1 MAFRSAPDP
10 SRSRRLLRDSRAFTL
25 AVIPAGGGFKREWRI
40 AYSAVYFV
48 VGILLTVSALIAL
61 SLWQRSALE
70 EDKKLSGE
78 LASAWLARWEILEN
92 GKYRIT
98 ENLDELQKIGDEY
111 FRTIFGAK
119 PDLGDI
125 ENTDTALQQSAKILP
140 LMSVMRIITAREE
153 AYAGMP
159 LGIAVR
165 SNQIT
170 SLYGRRVDPFGLE
183 TNFHTG
189 IDFAGGVGAPI
200 YATADGVIASAADEG
215 TSGLG
220 KNVRILHKFGLITV
234 YAHMNDIS
242 VRKDQKVRRG
252 ELIGFVGTTGRS
264 TGPHLHYEVR
274 VRSLEPDN
282 YYELTYNPMP
292 FIREK
297 L

>member
-1 MAFRSAPDP
+1 MP
-10 SRSRRLLRDSRAFTL
+10 SGRKTARTNLRQRLKGGSAFTL
-25 AVIPAGGGFKREWRI
+25 AIIPATAGFKREWRVSYATVWFFLTMLGLVGSFI
-40 AYSAVYFV
+40 TFAV
-48 VGILLTVSALIAL
+48 LT
-61 SLWQRSALE
+61 RPALE
-70 EDKKLSGE
+70 ADKQLSE
-78 LASAWLARWEILEN
+78 EAASAWLARWEILEK
-92 GKYRIT
+92 GKDRIT
-98 ENLDELQKIGDEY
+98 ANLDELQKIGEDY
-111 FRTIFGAK
+111 YRTIFQTA

-125 ENTDTALQQSAKILP
+125 ASTDSAKQQSAKILP
-140 LMSVMRIITAREE
+140 LMSVMQIITAREE
-153 AYAGMP
+153 AYISMP
-159 LGIAVR
+159 IGIAVR

-170 SLYGRRVDPFGLE
+170 SLYGSRIDPFGLE

-200 YATADGVIASAADEG
+200 YATADGVVASAADEG
-215 TSGLG
+215 TTGLG
-220 KNVRILHKFGLITV
+220 KNVRLEHKFGIITV
-234 YAHMNDIS
+234 YAHMNEIS

-252 ELIGFVGTTGRS
+252 DLIGFVGTTGRS

>member
-1 MAFRSAPDP
+1 MALRKNSEDQRA
-10 SRSRRLLRDSRAFTL
+10 RRVRLDTRASTL
-25 AVIPAGGGFKREWRI
+25 AVIPAHGGFKREWRI
-40 AYSAVYFV
+40 AYSAVFFLLAA
-48 VGILLTVSALIAL
+48 LLTVAALIAF
-61 SLWQRSALE
+61 SLWQRAPLE
-70 EDKKLSGE
+70 EDKRVSAE

-98 ENLDELQKIGDEY
+98 ENLDELQKIGDDY
-111 FRTIFGAK
+111 YRTIFGAK
-119 PDLGDI
+119 PDLGEI
-125 ENTDTALQQSAKILP
+125 EQTDSTMQQSAKILP

-153 AYAGMP
+153 AYASMP

-189 IDFAGGVGAPI
+189 IDFAGGVGSPI
-200 YATADGVIASAADEG
+200 YATADGVIAAAADEG

-242 VRKDQKVRRG
+242 VRKDQKVKRG
-252 ELIGFVGTTGRS
+252 DLIGFVGTTGRS

>member
-1 MAFRSAPDP
+1 MALRKAAD
-10 SRSRRLLRDSRAFTL
+10 RERARRARLDTRAFTL
-25 AVIPAGGGFKREWRI
+25 AVIPAHGGFKREWRI
-40 AYSAVYFV
+40 AYSAIYFLLAV
-48 VGILLTVSALIAL
+48 LLTTGLLIAF
-61 SLWQRSALE
+61 SLWQRAPLE
-70 EDKKLSGE
+70 EDKRLSGE

-98 ENLDELQKIGDEY
+98 ENLDDLKKIGDDY
-111 FRTIFGAK
+111 YRTIFGSE
-119 PDLGDI
+119 PDLGEI
-125 ENTDTALQQSAKILP
+125 EQTDSAMQQSAKILP

-153 AYAGMP
+153 AYASMP

-170 SLYGRRVDPFGLE
+170 SLYGRRIDPFGLE

-200 YATADGVIASAADEG
+200 YATADGIIATAADEG

-242 VRKDQKVRRG
+242 VRKDQKVKRG
-252 ELIGFVGTTGRS
+252 DLIGFVGTTGRS

>member
-1 MAFRSAPDP
+1 MP
-10 SRSRRLLRDSRAFTL
+10 SGHKTAQKNLRQRLKGGSAFTV
-25 AVIPAGGGFKREWRI
+25 AVIPSATGFKREWRVS
-40 AYSAVYFV
+40 YSTVWFFFALAV
-48 VGILLTVSALIAL
+48 LIA
-61 SLWQRSALE
+61 SFITFAIRSKPALE
-70 EDKKLSGE
+70 EDKRLSE
-78 LASAWLARWEILEN
+78 EAAAAWLARWEILEK
-92 GKYRIT
+92 GKDRIT
-98 ENLDELQKIGDEY
+98 ANLDELQKIGEEY
-111 FRTIFGAK
+111 YQTIFQTA

-125 ENTDTALQQSAKILP
+125 ASTDSAKQQSAKILP
-140 LMSVMRIITAREE
+140 LMSVMQIITAREE
-153 AYAGMP
+153 AYISMP
-159 LGIAVR
+159 IGIAVR

-170 SLYGRRVDPFGLE
+170 SLYGSRIDPFGLE

-215 TSGLG
+215 TTGLG
-220 KNVRILHKFGLITV
+220 KNVRIEHKFGIITV
-234 YAHMNDIS
+234 YAHMNEIS

-282 YYELTYNPMP
+282 YFELTYNPMP